1 MAKHLE
7 SLKPI
12 DEFRAPWETEGGTD
26 AEIDKPK
33 LKRWIHGILSDKAK
47 AQDARDDV
55 QAKLTE
61 AEAALETAKAEA
73 ATANGPEAQKKIDAL
88 QKKVD
93 ELTAAAT
100 AREEA
105 DAKEALRKEVIG
117 DLDPKYAKYVVGE
130 TREDL
135 EKSLED
141 VKADFGIKDDG
152 EEELDEDG
160 EPVVR
165 TTPQRRTRVVN
176 PIDDQ
181 NGKGGDEI
189 DYDKVADS
197 ILSGGNVFH

>member
-7 SLKPI
+7 ALKPI

-61 AEAALETAKAEA
+61 TEAALETAKAEA

>member
-7 SLKPI
+7 ALKPI